1 MTEELKLN
9 KEAIEDMEIALLI
22 KKLDNAKQQLDF
34 YKQQYD
40 TVKAQIET
48 IAEIKG
54 ARVLYAGKKK
64 CTISYSRKYD
74 VDKLLANFADD
85 EVMGALLDKA
95 YKPATEKIVKVP
107 HSVDGHL
114 IKHWWDMG
122 DDVVTKLQTCLL
134 PSYKTVKV
142 EEV

>member
-1 MTEELKLN
+1 MTEQLKPN
-9 KEAIEDMEIALLI
+9 TQAIEDMEISLLV
-22 KKLDNAKQQLDF
+22 KKLENAKEQLDF

-40 TVKAQIET
+40 TVKSQIET

-54 ARVLYAGKKK
+54 ARVLFTGNKK
-64 CTISYSRKYD
+64 CTITYTRKYD

-85 EVMGALLDKA
+85 EVMGELLDKA
-95 YKPATEKIVKVP
+95 YKPAREKTVKVP
-107 HSVDGHL
+107 HSVDGHEM
-114 IKHWWDMG
+114 KKWWDMG

-134 PSYKTVKV
+134 PSYKTIKV

>member
-48 IAEIKG
+48 IAEII
-54 ARVLYAGKKK
+54 AG
-64 CTISYSRKYD
+64 
-74 VDKLLANFADD
+74 V
-85 EVMGALLDKA
+85 
-95 YKPATEKIVKVP
+95 IV
-107 HSVDGHL
+107 
-114 IKHWWDMG
+114 
-122 DDVVTKLQTCLL
+122 
-134 PSYKTVKV
+134 
-142 EEV
+142 

>member
-1 MTEELKLN
+1 MTEQLKPN
-9 KEAIEDMEIALLI
+9 TQALEEMQIGLLF
-22 KKLDNAKQQLDF
+22 KKLKNAKEQLDW

-48 IAEIKG
+48 IADIKG
-54 ARVLYAGKKK
+54 ARVLFAAGKK
-64 CTISYSRKYD
+64 CTITYTRKYD

-95 YKPATEKIVKVP
+95 YKPATEKTVKVP
-107 HSVDGHL
+107 HAVDGHEM
-114 IKHWWDMG
+114 KRWWDMG
-122 DDVVTKLQTCLL
+122 DDVVAKLQTCLL
-134 PSYKTVKV
+134 PSYKSVKV

>member
-1 MTEELKLN
+1 MNEKLIPDAQ
-9 KEAIEDMEIALLI
+9 AIEEMELGLLF
-22 KKLDNAKQQLDF
+22 KKLSNAKEQLDF

-54 ARVLYAGKKK
+54 ARVLTAAGKK

-95 YKPATEKIVKVP
+95 YKPATEKTVKVP
-107 HSVDGHL
+107 HTVDGHEL
-114 IKHWWDMG
+114 KNWWDMG
-122 DDVVTKLQTCLL
+122 DDVVAKLQTCLL
-134 PSYKTVKV
+134 PSYKTIKV
-142 EEV
+142 EEL